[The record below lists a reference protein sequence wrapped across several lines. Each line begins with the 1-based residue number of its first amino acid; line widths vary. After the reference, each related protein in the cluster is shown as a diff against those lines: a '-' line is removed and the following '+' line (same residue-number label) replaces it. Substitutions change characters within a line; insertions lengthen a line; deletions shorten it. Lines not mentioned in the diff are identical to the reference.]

1 MTRPDKEYLFRSVSH
16 TPWFANHYTLWII
29 RPPDLSTTSETPS
42 DSYHKRAISTP
53 SSSPADNAFIDAP
66 QASGFKSE
74 SSSDTGTGTTP
85 RKQLSFPGD
94 FVNETLRRDNLLDDT
109 EEPMARKEQDG
120 MRARISEPKSQA
132 SNCENAEADSAGRSE
147 LKCSCRP
154 AFMQAMISDS
164 LLFLLGLE
172 LESLQGIAE
181 DLRAESAGSNGSD
194 EACKALVGIWGLIE
208 HARNKLRKLGDD
220 RNRHFPRA
228 LAVPALSNNSDA
240 NVTCE
245 VYNDSLDG

>member
-1 MTRPDKEYLFRSVSH
+1 MVCKPLHTLDLYL
-16 TPWFANHYTLWII
+16 

-94 FVNETLRRDNLLDDT
+94 FVNETLRWDNLLDDT

-120 MRARISEPKSQA
+120 MRARISEPKSQG
-132 SNCENAEADSAGRSE
+132 SNCENAEADFAGRSE
-147 LKCSCRP
+147 LKCSCRRCYTGLYAGNEQRLFIIP
-154 AFMQAMISDS
+154 PWSRAPKPPGDS
-164 LLFLLGLE
+164 GR
-172 LESLQGIAE
+172 S
-181 DLRAESAGSNGSD
+181 
-194 EACKALVGIWGLIE
+194 
-208 HARNKLRKLGDD
+208 
-220 RNRHFPRA
+220 
-228 LAVPALSNNSDA
+228 
-240 NVTCE
+240 TC
-245 VYNDSLDG
+245 